1 MNERWKMHEMLW
13 IYIKYEGPAAFDSE
27 SCENV
32 FYNDLPAD
40 IKVQCNIG
48 VLKIENVPKADLS

>member
-32 FYNDLPAD
+32 FYNDLPAYSM
-40 IKVQCNIG
+40 KVQMKLYIG
-48 VLKIENVPKADLS
+48 VSLKGRQ